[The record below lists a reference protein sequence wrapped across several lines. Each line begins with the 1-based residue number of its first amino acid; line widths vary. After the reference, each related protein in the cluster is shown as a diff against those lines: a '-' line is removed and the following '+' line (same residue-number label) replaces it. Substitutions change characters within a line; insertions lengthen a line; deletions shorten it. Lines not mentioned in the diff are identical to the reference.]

1 MAGSVVFV
9 TRRIPEAGVQ
19 LLRESCDVRQWD
31 SDDVIPRNELLQKV
45 ADAEGLLCLLTERI
59 DAELLDRAPKLKV
72 AANMAV
78 GFDNLDVAE
87 LTRRGVVGTNTPGVL
102 TETTADFTWSLLMAA
117 ARRIPEGSRYVR
129 DDRWKTWGPLL
140 LLGQDVH
147 HATIGIVG
155 LGRIGQEVAKRA
167 TGFDMRILYYDAYR
181 REDLEQ
187 QHGYTYVQM
196 DELLRESDF
205 VTLHVDLNPSTR
217 QMINA
222 AALATMKPTA
232 VLVNAARGPIVD
244 SMALHDALK
253 NGTIAAAALD
263 VTDPEP
269 MSADHPLVSLD
280 NCLIVPHIASAS
292 VRTRDQM
299 SELAARNILAVL
311 QGERPPTPVN
321 PQVLER

>member
-1 MAGSVVFV
+1 MAGPVVFV
-9 TRRIPEAGVQ
+9 TRRIPEAGVR

-31 SDDVIPRNELLQKV
+31 SDDVIPRAELLRRV

-59 DAELLDRAPKLKV
+59 DAELLDGAPKLKI

-129 DDRWKTWGPLL
+129 DDKWKTWGPLL

-167 TGFDMRILYYDAYR
+167 KGFDMRILYYDAYR

-187 QHGYTYVQM
+187 AHGYGYVEM

-222 AALATMKPTA
+222 AALASMKPTA
-232 VLVNAARGPIVD
+232 ILINAARGPIVD

-269 MSADHPLVSLD
+269 MSADHPLVGLD

-292 VRTRDQM
+292 VRTRDEM

-311 QGERPPTPVN
+311 QGDRPPTPVN
-321 PQVLER
+321 PQVLDR